1 MDESITEAVK
11 GEMVMKKLFA
21 RLRAAEK
28 KELTLE
34 ERLTQLLTGDREL
47 ERVAACL
54 SAYLESDS
62 GDSAFLYM

>member
-1 MDESITEAVK
+1 
-11 GEMVMKKLFA
+11 MKKLFA

-28 KELTLE
+28 KKLTLE